1 MRMKRLLGVAL
12 TGAMAVGLFAL
23 PASAGGAGAT
33 VFVAHGIPGVK
44 VDVCVN
50 GAEARSNFKYGR
62 AFELGSGIPAGTY
75 KVKVRLASDGECE
88 GAVAISQKVEL
99 TDGLNATATAVV
111 RQGEP
116 QLDIRVNDTAIGG
129 GMNASVT
136 VRHLAKAPTVD
147 VWVNGGSGPAVEGLE
162 RFEEAGPVELPGD
175 EVYAYWVAAEGD
187 SAPVIGPDV
196 AELAQDTAYQIMAV
210 GTNASNWRFI
220 VIGQPGTAV

>member
-1 MRMKRLLGVAL
+1 MRVRKLFMAAL
-12 TGAMAVGLFAL
+12 SAATVLGLFAV

-62 AFELGSGIPAGTY
+62 AFQLGSGIPAGTY
-75 KVKVRLASDGECE
+75 KVKVRLASPGECK
-88 GAVAISQKVEL
+88 GAVAISERIEL
-99 TDGLNATATAVV
+99 TDGLNATATAIV
-111 RQGEP
+111 RGGEP
-116 QLDIRVNDTAIGG
+116 QLDIRVNDTGIAGG
-129 GMNASVT
+129 TNASVT

-147 VWVNGGSGPAVEGLE
+147 VWVNGGAGPAVPGLE

-175 EVYAYWVAAEGD
+175 QVYAYWVAAEGD

-220 VIGQPGTAV
+220 VIGQPGS